1 MRRRAGLSLWM
12 GERGGF
18 SRVGLCLSLV
28 LLDPAEVYASV
39 DLFVFPSEVETFGN
53 VTLEALASGVPCI
66 ASAGC
71 SGHLVYHG
79 VNGFVVNQADVDE
92 YYELTK
98 R

>member
-1 MRRRAGLSLWM
+1 
-12 GERGGF
+12 
-18 SRVGLCLSLV
+18 
-28 LLDPAEVYASV
+28 
-39 DLFVFPSEVETFGN
+39 
-53 VTLEALASGVPCI
+53 VPCI

>member
-1 MRRRAGLSLWM
+1 MVLTISLCSM
-12 GERGGF
+12 CF
-18 SRVGLCLSLV
+18 FI
-28 LLDPAEVYASV
+28 DPAEVYASV